1 MEYIRE
7 GRVCIE
13 CEEWKPYSEFHK
25 NKASPDGYQNRCKV
39 CRQRIYYEKYKDK
52 KVLYDKL
59 RYSKLDKEK
68 VAANRRKNYLKNK
81 ERDLAKAAEYREKN
95 IEVIKKQNR
104 KNAISN
110 AVYLDNFDRLTVEE
124 SPRLSKDGR
133 SLEVRCRYCG
143 KYFIPTKRAVSSRIR
158 SLEGKTKWEGSLYCS
173 NGCKQACPIY
183 GKHKYPRGYKKAT
196 SREVQPQLRQM
207 VLERDNWECQKCGKT
222 VEEVELHCH
231 HILPINEAPIE
242 SADVDNCITLCKE
255 CHKLSHKL
263 PDCDY
268 NSLRC
273 GVMDT
278 VQDKKDLRIM
288 DKDLTIFENE
298 EFGKLTVV
306 EKNGEPW
313 FVAKEIADALEYT
326 ATNKMTR
333 RLDDDEKTTV
343 PFRDIGSNYQTNKT
357 VINESGFY
365 NAVIGSKK
373 PEAKRFKKWVTSEV
387 LPTIR
392 KTGGYMVEHPEDTP
406 EEIMARALKIAD
418 YTLKRREERLNQ
430 LEAKIELDAPKV
442 EFAEAVE
449 ATESSIDVS
458 AFANVLGIEQLGRN
472 KLYAWFRT
480 KGYLRE
486 NKEPYRKYIE
496 RGYFDVVEVPVNRP
510 FFKSINIKP
519 LITPKGQVYFTK
531 KLKDCFTV

>member
-1 MEYIRE
+1 
-7 GRVCIE
+7 
-13 CEEWKPYSEFHK
+13 
-25 NKASPDGYQNRCKV
+25 
-39 CRQRIYYEKYKDK
+39 
-52 KVLYDKL
+52 
-59 RYSKLDKEK
+59 
-68 VAANRRKNYLKNK
+68 
-81 ERDLAKAAEYREKN
+81 
-95 IEVIKKQNR
+95 
-104 KNAISN
+104 
-110 AVYLDNFDRLTVEE
+110 
-124 SPRLSKDGR
+124 
-133 SLEVRCRYCG
+133 
-143 KYFIPTKRAVSSRIR
+143 
-158 SLEGKTKWEGSLYCS
+158 
-173 NGCKQACPIY
+173 
-183 GKHKYPRGYKKAT
+183 
-196 SREVQPQLRQM
+196 
-207 VLERDNWECQKCGKT
+207 
-222 VEEVELHCH
+222 
-231 HILPINEAPIE
+231 
-242 SADVDNCITLCKE
+242 
-255 CHKLSHKL
+255 
-263 PDCDY
+263 
-268 NSLRC
+268 
-273 GVMDT
+273 
-278 VQDKKDLRIM
+278 M

-298 EFGKLTVV
+298 EFGKLTVI
-306 EKNGEPW
+306 ERNNKPW
-313 FVAKEIADALEYT
+313 FIGREVAGYLGYTDTAQAIKKHCKYMELLKNVETTFLEIPPRGLQ
-326 ATNKMTR
+326 
-333 RLDDDEKTTV
+333 
-343 PFRDIGSNYQTNKT
+343 I
-357 VINESGFY
+357 INEKDVY
-365 NAVIGSKK
+365 RLIMRSKLPSAEK
-373 PEAKRFKKWVTSEV
+373 FQDWVMDEV

>member
-1 MEYIRE
+1 
-7 GRVCIE
+7 
-13 CEEWKPYSEFHK
+13 
-25 NKASPDGYQNRCKV
+25 
-39 CRQRIYYEKYKDK
+39 
-52 KVLYDKL
+52 
-59 RYSKLDKEK
+59 
-68 VAANRRKNYLKNK
+68 
-81 ERDLAKAAEYREKN
+81 
-95 IEVIKKQNR
+95 
-104 KNAISN
+104 
-110 AVYLDNFDRLTVEE
+110 
-124 SPRLSKDGR
+124 
-133 SLEVRCRYCG
+133 
-143 KYFIPTKRAVSSRIR
+143 
-158 SLEGKTKWEGSLYCS
+158 
-173 NGCKQACPIY
+173 
-183 GKHKYPRGYKKAT
+183 
-196 SREVQPQLRQM
+196 
-207 VLERDNWECQKCGKT
+207 
-222 VEEVELHCH
+222 
-231 HILPINEAPIE
+231 
-242 SADVDNCITLCKE
+242 
-255 CHKLSHKL
+255 
-263 PDCDY
+263 
-268 NSLRC
+268 
-273 GVMDT
+273 
-278 VQDKKDLRIM
+278 M

-313 FVAKEIADALEYT
+313 FVAKEVATILDYSR
-326 ATNKMTR
+326 TNKMTV
-333 RLDDDEKTTV
+333 RLDDDEKDDA
-343 PFRDIGSNYQTNKT
+343 PIWCMDNEKHYNQT

-392 KTGGYMVEHPEDTP
+392 KTGGYIVEHPEDTP

-472 KLYAWFRT
+472 KLYTWFRT